1 MKVFEI
7 MTLDVG
13 FCGLEDSLAK
23 AAEIMWQ
30 KDCGIVPIVDAEN
43 RVVGMITDRDI
54 AIAAATR
61 NLKPSEIKS
70 KEMIFR
76 EIAACEMN
84 NNVKKVL
91 KKMRRNRVKRLPVTS
106 EKGELLGIISISDI
120 LLKASRK
127 KSLRK
132 KIFLTLK
139 AIFAPVPIV
148 LCEKGE

>member
-1 MKVFEI
+1 